1 MPANNNSRWGKR
13 LISLA
18 VLLMLVAVRLNES
31 RWFPEKL
38 IDFFGKDLY
47 PDNPLPA
54 LGFTDYFSLLL
65 RYLTNSILSIVF
77 LHVWF
82 GNERITRFLIKF
94 FAATGMVLLL
104 LFGIAVYTYQPGQYL
119 FLFYIRR
126 LIIQPVWLFILFPV
140 IYYLENRKNGR

>member
-1 MPANNNSRWGKR
+1 MSANNNSPWGKR

-18 VLLMLVAVRLNES
+18 VLLLLVAVRLNES

-54 LGFTDYFSLLL
+54 LGFTDYISLLL

-82 GNERITRFLIKF
+82 GNERITRFLVKF
-94 FAATGMVLLL
+94 FAATGIVLLL

>member
-1 MPANNNSRWGKR
+1 MSANNNSPWGKR

-18 VLLMLVAVRLNES
+18 VLLLLVTVRLNES

-54 LGFTDYFSLLL
+54 LGFSDYISLLL

-77 LHVWF
+77 LHIWF
-82 GNERITRFLIKF
+82 GNERITRFLVKF
-94 FAATGMVLLL
+94 FVATGIAMFL

-126 LIIQPVWLFILFPV
+126 LLIQPVWLFILFP
-140 IYYLENRKNGR
+140 IIFYLENKKNGR

>member
-1 MPANNNSRWGKR
+1 MPANNNSPWGKR

-54 LGFTDYFSLLL
+54 LGFTDYISLLL

-77 LHVWF
+77 LHIWF
-82 GNERITRFLIKF
+82 GNEQITRFLIKF
-94 FAATGMVLLL
+94 FIAIGIIMFL

-126 LIIQPVWLFILFPV
+126 LIIQPVWLFILFP
-140 IYYLENRKNGR
+140 IIFYLENRKNGR

>member
-54 LGFTDYFSLLL
+54 LGFTDYISLLL

-82 GNERITRFLIKF
+82 GNERITRFLVKF